1 VSLTTFRFIN
11 FFIFFLLFIKC
22 IFETLQIFDNL
33 KDIDAIFSSKNN
45 TAWVLIYTKY
55 VYFFFII
62 ILTKIYKIDWYEL
75 LRN

>member
-45 TAWVLIYTKY
+45 TA
-55 VYFFFII
+55 
-62 ILTKIYKIDWYEL
+62 
-75 LRN
+75 